1 MKIGF
6 IVECCDGGAE
16 TKVIPHVARIVNNA
30 VVPVVVPLRSKR
42 LLKTNCGPAARELL
56 ESSAC
61 SRVVILWDLLSDF
74 AEFAGRGCRHA
85 DKEAIAASLASA
97 GLDPTDARIKV
108 VCIEKVL
115 ESWIVADNRAVSKF
129 LSTDAHEV
137 TVPRCKHP
145 DRIRSPEAVLN
156 RSFRES
162 RFRKYRDLDHAFG
175 IIQHAGLSRLRSSDS
190 FRHFE
195 EKLTE

>member
-16 TKVIPHVARIVNNA
+16 TKVIPHVARLINNA
-30 VVPVVVPLRSKR
+30 VTPVVVPLRSKR
-42 LLKTNCGPAARELL
+42 LLKANCGPVVKELF

-61 SRVVILWDLLSDF
+61 ARVVILWDLLSDF
-74 AEFAGRGCRHA
+74 AEFDGRGCRRA
-85 DKEAIAASLASA
+85 DKAGIAASLASA

-129 LSTDAHEV
+129 LSTDTHAV
-137 TVPRCKHP
+137 AVPKCKCP
-145 DRIRSPEAVLN
+145 DRIPSPEAVLN
-156 RSFRES
+156 RYFRES

-175 IIQHAGLSRLRSSDS
+175 IIQHAGLNRLRKSDS
-190 FRHFE
+190 FCHFE
-195 EKLTE
+195 AKLTE